1 LLCNFLR
8 KFVRKISLFADH
20 KPDTMNLRQ
29 FYLFIFSLFIS
40 QTSSSQDFQNS
51 IIPKP
56 VSIIVNEGKFEF
68 SENVQIYCTNRELSE
83 EADVFN
89 TYLQAYFGF
98 SLQQS
103 LYRPDRDYIELS
115 LDTTV
120 GHEEY
125 FLEITPNFIKIRG
138 RKAGIFYGLQTLLQ
152 LLPVTID
159 KTAKISCMQI
169 HDYPRFQWRG
179 MHLDVS
185 RHFFPKEFIFKYIDF
200 LALYK
205 MNTFHWHLTDDQ
217 GWRIEIKKYPLLTET
232 GAWRKGTLVGHS
244 SDEGLLTDTATY
256 GGFYTQTEIRE
267 IVSYAQAR
275 HITIVPEIEMP
286 GHSMAALRAYPQF
299 SCSGKQQDVATGWG
313 VFEHVFC
320 TKDEVFYFLEDVLT
334 EVMELFPS
342 TYIHIG
348 GDECPKTS
356 WKKCSACQAR
366 IQSEGLKDEYELQ
379 SYFIT
384 RIEKFINSKGRKLIG
399 WDEILEG
406 GLAPNAAVMSWR
418 GTEGGIDAA
427 KTKHYAVMTPGSH
440 CYFDHYQG
448 DPTNEPLAIGGYTTV
463 EKVYSFEPVPAELDE
478 EEAKYILGAQ
488 GNVWTE
494 YMANEKHVEYMIF
507 PRLCALAEVVWTPSK
522 QKDWVDFRT
531 RLIKHFDYFDQ
542 RNINYSMSLFEIR
555 KKVIC
560 DTIQRKIFVEF
571 SQELSMGE
579 ILFWIEKDGKSH
591 TLPQKYTAP
600 IEIRDSYTVLAEV
613 RDIEGK
619 ERGYTKQPFVKSLSS
634 GAKIGLT
641 YPPSPYYN
649 YGSPYTLVDGISGRV
664 PWNGKEWMGFSNT
677 DMEAVIDLG
686 KTEEVNKVVVHA
698 LKAEASWIYL
708 PVGMTVWV
716 SKDGKKYEKLGDL
729 NADEIAMQGRFLTIG
744 NQKPVKARY
753 VKIHVKR
760 DGVIG
765 PGKQGE
771 GHNAWLFISEIEIL

>member
-1 LLCNFLR
+1 MKQKLLQFL
-8 KFVRKISLFADH
+8 FVLSI
-20 KPDTMNLRQ
+20 T
-29 FYLFIFSLFIS
+29 FYSQIFVVA
-40 QTSSSQDFQNS
+40 QPHA
-51 IIPKP
+51 IIPQPAHFEHLEGSFPFHSKTVI
-56 VSIIVNEGKFEF
+56 VSKCSSAMGEIQIFNE
-68 SENVQIYCTNRELSE
+68 T
-83 EADVFN
+83 
-89 TYLQAYFGF
+89 LQKHYGF
-98 SLQQS
+98 SLPVSEQS
-103 LYRPDRDYIELS
+103 NSASQIEVVYDPSFL
-115 LDTTV
+115 
-120 GHEEY
+120 HEAY
-125 FLEITPNFIKIRG
+125 QLHITENKIIIRG
-138 RKAGIFYGLQTLLQ
+138 QNSGIFYAFQTLLQ
-152 LLPVTID
+152 LLPARITDTINIGSI
-159 KTAKISCMQI
+159 KI

-185 RHFFPKEFIFKYIDF
+185 RHFFPKEFIFRYIDF
-200 LALYK
+200 LAMYK

-217 GWRIEIKKYPLLTET
+217 GWRIEIKKYPLLTDV
-232 GAWRKGTLVGHS
+232 GAWRRGTLIGHS
-244 SDEGLLTDTATY
+244 SDEALLTDTIPY
-256 GGFYTQTEIRE
+256 GGYYTQDDIRE
-267 IVSYAQAR
+267 VVAYAQAR

-299 SCSGKQQDVATGWG
+299 SCSGKQQDVATAWG

-320 TKDEVFYFLEDVLT
+320 TKDEVFYFLEDVLS

-356 WKKCSACQAR
+356 WKKCNACQSR
-366 IQSEGLKDEYELQ
+366 KQSEGLKDEYELQ

-418 GTEGGIDAA
+418 GTEGGIEAA

-463 EKVYSFEPVPAELDE
+463 EKVYSYEPVPAELNE

-507 PRLCALAEVVWTPSK
+507 PRMCALAEVVWTPAK
-522 QKDWVDFRT
+522 QKDWVNFRT
-531 RLIKHFDYFDQ
+531 RLLKHFDYFDQ

-579 ILFWIEKDGKSH
+579 ILYWIEKEGKSH
-591 TLPQKYTAP
+591 TLPQKYTTP
-600 IEIRDSYTVLAEV
+600 IEVRDSYTVFAEV
-613 RDIEGK
+613 RDKEEK
-619 ERGYTKQPFVKSLSS
+619 ERGYTKQTFVKSLSS
-634 GAKIGLT
+634 GSKIGLS
-641 YPPSPYYN
+641 YPPSPFYN
-649 YGSPYTLVDGISGRV
+649 YGSPYTLVDGVSGQV
-664 PWNGKEWMGFSNT
+664 PWNGKEWLGFSNT

-686 KTEEVNKVVVHA
+686 EIEQINKIVIHV

-716 SKDGKKYEKLGDL
+716 SKDGKKYEKLGNL
-729 NADEIAMQGRFLTIG
+729 NADEIAMQGRFLTIDSP
-744 NQKPVKARY
+744 KTTKARY
-753 VKIHVKR
+753 VKIHVER
-760 DGVIG
+760 AGVIG

-771 GHNAWLFISEIEIL
+771 GHNAWLFVSEIEIL